1 MLMMKTMIVTNSTV
15 EYFLSNLT
23 ISPTIGHPHQSTP
36 EPLPQG
42 QGQEWGCLRVVQ
54 APSLHGK
61 QT

>member
-23 ISPTIGHPHQSTP
+23 MPPTIGHPHQSTP
-36 EPLPQG
+36 EPLPRG
-42 QGQEWGCLRVVQ
+42 QGQEWGSLWVVQ
-54 APSLHGK
+54 ASSLHGK